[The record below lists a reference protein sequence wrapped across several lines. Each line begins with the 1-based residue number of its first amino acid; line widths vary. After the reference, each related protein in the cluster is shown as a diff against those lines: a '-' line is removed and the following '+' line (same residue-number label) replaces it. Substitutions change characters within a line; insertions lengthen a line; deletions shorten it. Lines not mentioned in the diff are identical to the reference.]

1 MGSIAP
7 APRTDKPLDTQVR
20 EHRQAVK
27 QQIAEMVRVV
37 VRRAIEQA
45 LRDEVADQLGREKS
59 QRRDVA
65 DVVEAKGATCH
76 RCHTH
81 LRKYFYRDGSYGRT
95 LLTGSAYVE
104 IKVPRLSCVCG
115 GTVEHQ
121 FKLFGR
127 YKRLWFD
134 IQERARQLAGVCVSL
149 RDSVEILGA
158 ENKQSL
164 AISTINGLVNE
175 AAELVKAFR
184 SEPLDEI
191 PAVVALDGVWVKLLM
206 DTEIKYTDKLGRQR
220 IRQRRKTVPLL
231 VAYGIDPRTGQK
243 RLLDWDLG
251 DDEDQES
258 WQRLLERLEKRG
270 LRGERGLRLFVHDGS
285 AGLKAAFGMV
295 DFGEGVKRQRCIFH
309 KLRNVAKAVQ
319 GEEGM
324 NRLEK
329 RQRRGEVL
337 HDASAVYDGQDKK
350 EIEER
355 LRAFATLWQERE
367 PEAVLAFR
375 RSFGAT
381 VVYLDV
387 AAQARLRGEE
397 WAVCYLRTT
406 SSLERVNRALR
417 QKFRQVVIFHSETGL
432 EAAVHLVIAHRGLNG
447 LSSGCWVDLVEEG
460 LMAA

>member
-7 APRTDKPLDTQVR
+7 AARRDKPLDSQVR

-27 QQIAEMVRVV
+27 QQIAEVVRVV

-134 IQERARQLAGVCVSL
+134 IQERARQLAGLCVSL
-149 RDSVEILGA
+149 RDSAEILGA

-191 PAVVALDGVWVKLLM
+191 PAVVALDGVWVKLLV

-243 RLLDWDLG
+243 RLVDWDLG

-285 AGLKAAFGMV
+285 AGLEAAFGMV

-309 KLRNVAKAVQ
+309 KLRNVAKAVE

-329 RQRRGEVL
+329 GQRRGEVL

-355 LRAFATLWQERE
+355 LRAFSALWQERE

-375 RSFGAT
+375 RNFGAT

-387 AAQARLRGEE
+387 AAEARLRGEE

-417 QKFRQVVIFHSETGL
+417 QKFRQVVIFHSKTGL
-432 EAAVHLVIAHRGLNG
+432 EAAVHLVIARRGLNG